1 MDYQDINARTI
12 DLWVENGWEWGTPV
26 SHDVYERA
34 KDGEWEVLLTPVR
47 PVPHAWFGTL
57 EGKTVLGLACGGG
70 QLAAGFRLTDV
81 YGDTNGRGNLHEH
94 HIPTFWATRAV
105 KE

>member
-57 EGKTVLGLACGGG
+57 EGKTVLELACGGDSSPPVSG
-70 QLAAGFRLTDV
+70 LQMFTEIPMDAEIFMNIIFRRS
-81 YGDTNGRGNLHEH
+81 GRPE
-94 HIPTFWATRAV
+94 P
-105 KE
+105 